1 MARKRHARRQ
11 SRGLSAIVLQSVLSW
26 PTEDTGDSCKAR
38 AKLSLKALHEL
49 SNEVAA
55 DLEEEA
61 IETWSW
67 KNRSTKLV
75 DGFTFTMPAE
85 PKNEAEF
92 PHPKTQRK
100 GVGLP
105 IARAVAILSLA
116 TAAVMDAAIGPYQGK
131 ETGESALLRSL
142 LPSLLAGDI
151 AVFDRYYCSFMMIA
165 LLQLQ
170 GVDVCA
176 RLHHKR
182 KSDFR
187 KGERLGK
194 DDLLDRLGNGLASPH
209 LDFDL
214 SLHRE

>member
-1 MARKRHARRQ
+1 MKLGRGKTALRNWSMDSRSRCLPNLRMRPSFRIRKHR
-11 SRGLSAIVLQSVLSW
+11 
-26 PTEDTGDSCKAR
+26 
-38 AKLSLKALHEL
+38 
-49 SNEVAA
+49 
-55 DLEEEA
+55 
-61 IETWSW
+61 
-67 KNRSTKLV
+67 
-75 DGFTFTMPAE
+75 
-85 PKNEAEF
+85 
-92 PHPKTQRK
+92 RK

-105 IARAVAILSLA
+105 IARVVAILSLA

-214 SLHRE
+214 SQHRG